1 MKIRRAILALTMLSA
16 FALVVPTIAY
26 AYLQDEIQVYD
37 DEINA
42 KGEYSLELHLNT
54 TPRGNQQQNYPG
66 EVVNNN
72 NTRVTPELA
81 CGLGT

>member
-1 MKIRRAILALTMLSA
+1 MKIYRTILAFAVLAA
-16 FALVVPTIAY
+16 FTLAAPSIAY

-54 TPRGNQQQNYPG
+54 TPRGNQQ
-66 EVVNNN
+66 
-72 NTRVTPELA
+72 
-81 CGLGT
+81 